1 MSGKLYALSTGPGAA
16 DLITVRAARILGQ
29 LDVLYAPAGRKGGD
43 SLALSIVREYLGAH
57 TEVRCCHFPMSAD
70 SAEKEAVW
78 NDVTA
83 ALAQEVA
90 AGRQVG
96 FITLG
101 DAMLFSTWVFL
112 LQRIGC
118 PDWLEIVPGVTSFA
132 AIAARAKTPL
142 AMEQQSLAVISCTAP
157 EADIAAALRQHD
169 SLVLMKVYGRFARIK
184 ALLAQAGLLDA
195 ALMMSE
201 ATLPGEQCWRRL
213 REVSDDQPLPYFSTI
228 LVNKQWEEA
237 FAMHIMEGFLPPM
250 WALAWW
256 LLFLPCLWYGL
267 VRLRR
272 IVQEESNQKVLLA
285 LCGAFIFVLSALK
298 IPSVTGSCSH
308 PTGVGLAVILFGPGV
323 VAVLGAIVLLF
334 QALLLAHGGL
344 TTLGANGM
352 SMAVIGPMVGYLV
365 WKLACRAGIRR
376 DVGVFLCAMLADL
389 MTYFVTSVQLGV
401 AFPDPATGAGGS
413 IAKFMG
419 IFCLTQ
425 IPIAIAEGL
434 LTVMIYDQL
443 TKRRLIA
450 AEAH

>member
-1 MSGKLYALSTGPGAA
+1 
-16 DLITVRAARILGQ
+16 
-29 LDVLYAPAGRKGGD
+29 
-43 SLALSIVREYLGAH
+43 
-57 TEVRCCHFPMSAD
+57 MSAD

-78 NDVTA
+78 NDVAA

-90 AGRQVG
+90 ADRQVG

-132 AIAARAKTPL
+132 AIAARAKAPL

-237 FAMHIMEGFLPPM
+237 
-250 WALAWW
+250 
-256 LLFLPCLWYGL
+256 
-267 VRLRR
+267 
-272 IVQEESNQKVLLA
+272 
-285 LCGAFIFVLSALK
+285 
-298 IPSVTGSCSH
+298 
-308 PTGVGLAVILFGPGV
+308 
-323 VAVLGAIVLLF
+323 
-334 QALLLAHGGL
+334 
-344 TTLGANGM
+344 
-352 SMAVIGPMVGYLV
+352 
-365 WKLACRAGIRR
+365 
-376 DVGVFLCAMLADL
+376 
-389 MTYFVTSVQLGV
+389 
-401 AFPDPATGAGGS
+401 
-413 IAKFMG
+413 
-419 IFCLTQ
+419 
-425 IPIAIAEGL
+425 
-434 LTVMIYDQL
+434 
-443 TKRRLIA
+443 
-450 AEAH
+450 

>member
-1 MSGKLYALSTGPGAA
+1 MSGKLYALSSGPGAA

-43 SLALSIVREYLGAH
+43 SLALSIVREYWRTHGGPLLPFSDERRQRGKRGGVERRCRGAG
-57 TEVRCCHFPMSAD
+57 
-70 SAEKEAVW
+70 
-78 NDVTA
+78 
-83 ALAQEVA
+83 QEVA

-101 DAMLFSTWVFL
+101 DAMLFSTRVFL

-118 PDWLEIVPGVTSFA
+118 PEWLEIVPGVTSFA

-237 FAMHIMEGFLPPM
+237 
-250 WALAWW
+250 
-256 LLFLPCLWYGL
+256 
-267 VRLRR
+267 
-272 IVQEESNQKVLLA
+272 
-285 LCGAFIFVLSALK
+285 
-298 IPSVTGSCSH
+298 
-308 PTGVGLAVILFGPGV
+308 
-323 VAVLGAIVLLF
+323 
-334 QALLLAHGGL
+334 
-344 TTLGANGM
+344 
-352 SMAVIGPMVGYLV
+352 
-365 WKLACRAGIRR
+365 
-376 DVGVFLCAMLADL
+376 
-389 MTYFVTSVQLGV
+389 
-401 AFPDPATGAGGS
+401 
-413 IAKFMG
+413 
-419 IFCLTQ
+419 
-425 IPIAIAEGL
+425 
-434 LTVMIYDQL
+434 
-443 TKRRLIA
+443 
-450 AEAH
+450 

>member
-1 MSGKLYALSTGPGAA
+1 MP
-16 DLITVRAARILGQ
+16 RRW
-29 LDVLYAPAGRKGGD
+29 P
-43 SLALSIVREYLGAH
+43 E
-57 TEVRCCHFPMSAD
+57 
-70 SAEKEAVW
+70 
-78 NDVTA
+78 
-83 ALAQEVA
+83 EVA

-142 AMEQQSLAVISCTAP
+142 AMEQQTLAVISCTAP

-228 LVNKQWEEA
+228 WLTNSGRRRNESGEIAEAAFVWGLAAAVLLIIVPQEA

-256 LLFLPCLWYGL
+256 LLFLPCLWYGWC
-267 VRLRR
+267 
-272 IVQEESNQKVLLA
+272 A
-285 LCGAFIFVLSALK
+285 CGISSGK
-298 IPSVTGSCSH
+298 
-308 PTGVGLAVILFGPGV
+308 
-323 VAVLGAIVLLF
+323 
-334 QALLLAHGGL
+334 
-344 TTLGANGM
+344 
-352 SMAVIGPMVGYLV
+352 
-365 WKLACRAGIRR
+365 RAIRR
-376 DVGVFLCAMLADL
+376 CCWPSAGRLFL
-389 MTYFVTSVQLGV
+389 F
-401 AFPDPATGAGGS
+401 F
-413 IAKFMG
+413 
-419 IFCLTQ
+419 
-425 IPIAIAEGL
+425 
-434 LTVMIYDQL
+434 
-443 TKRRLIA
+443 RR
-450 AEAH
+450 

>member
-1 MSGKLYALSTGPGAA
+1 
-16 DLITVRAARILGQ
+16 
-29 LDVLYAPAGRKGGD
+29 
-43 SLALSIVREYLGAH
+43 
-57 TEVRCCHFPMSAD
+57 
-70 SAEKEAVW
+70 
-78 NDVTA
+78 
-83 ALAQEVA
+83 
-90 AGRQVG
+90 
-96 FITLG
+96 
-101 DAMLFSTWVFL
+101 
-112 LQRIGC
+112 
-118 PDWLEIVPGVTSFA
+118 
-132 AIAARAKTPL
+132 
-142 AMEQQSLAVISCTAP
+142 MEQQSLAVISCTAP

-201 ATLPGEQCWRRL
+201 ATLPGEQCWRSL

-228 LVNKQWEEA
+228 WLTNSGRRRNESGAIAEAAFVWGLAAAVLLIIVPQEA

-272 IVQEESNQKVLLA
+272 IVEEESNQKVLLA

-450 AEAH
+450 AEGH

>member
-1 MSGKLYALSTGPGAA
+1 M
-16 DLITVRAARILGQ
+16 RAARILGQ

-78 NDVTA
+78 NDVAA

-101 DAMLFSTWVFL
+101 DAMCSAPGSFCCSGLAARSGWRLSLAYL
-112 LQRIGC
+112 L
-118 PDWLEIVPGVTSFA
+118 A

-237 FAMHIMEGFLPPM
+237 
-250 WALAWW
+250 
-256 LLFLPCLWYGL
+256 
-267 VRLRR
+267 
-272 IVQEESNQKVLLA
+272 
-285 LCGAFIFVLSALK
+285 
-298 IPSVTGSCSH
+298 
-308 PTGVGLAVILFGPGV
+308 
-323 VAVLGAIVLLF
+323 
-334 QALLLAHGGL
+334 
-344 TTLGANGM
+344 
-352 SMAVIGPMVGYLV
+352 
-365 WKLACRAGIRR
+365 
-376 DVGVFLCAMLADL
+376 
-389 MTYFVTSVQLGV
+389 
-401 AFPDPATGAGGS
+401 
-413 IAKFMG
+413 
-419 IFCLTQ
+419 
-425 IPIAIAEGL
+425 
-434 LTVMIYDQL
+434 
-443 TKRRLIA
+443 
-450 AEAH
+450 

>member
-78 NDVTA
+78 NDVAA

-112 LQRIGC
+112 LQ
-118 PDWLEIVPGVTSFA
+118 IVPGVTSFA

-184 ALLAQAGLLDA
+184 AQLAQAGLLDA

-228 LVNKQWEEA
+228 LVNKQWEKA
-237 FAMHIMEGFLPPM
+237 
-250 WALAWW
+250 
-256 LLFLPCLWYGL
+256 
-267 VRLRR
+267 
-272 IVQEESNQKVLLA
+272 
-285 LCGAFIFVLSALK
+285 
-298 IPSVTGSCSH
+298 
-308 PTGVGLAVILFGPGV
+308 
-323 VAVLGAIVLLF
+323 
-334 QALLLAHGGL
+334 
-344 TTLGANGM
+344 
-352 SMAVIGPMVGYLV
+352 
-365 WKLACRAGIRR
+365 
-376 DVGVFLCAMLADL
+376 
-389 MTYFVTSVQLGV
+389 
-401 AFPDPATGAGGS
+401 
-413 IAKFMG
+413 
-419 IFCLTQ
+419 
-425 IPIAIAEGL
+425 
-434 LTVMIYDQL
+434 
-443 TKRRLIA
+443 
-450 AEAH
+450 